1 MAPFSLAQQSLKV
14 CCFIFF
20 SYKTFL
26 LIITSLV
33 KNQSRII
40 EKQIKGLNINIIA
53 KEKNISDVLNMT
65 VKEAYAFFKDYPIIS
80 KKLEIELLESAWK
93 KQDKTDKAVEA
104 VEPGML
110 HHTFDQDPENPL
122 VFVWSEAYK
131 NDEAFIAHLANP
143 AIGEYL
149 QEHPKLADDFT
160 VEVYGTVGDK
170 CLEVMKGTGVPFKV
184 FQSKLGYSR
193 L

>member
-1 MAPFSLAQQSLKV
+1 MGEETYQIKV
-14 CCFIFF
+14 CVHDEVVAFAGAMNPKGELACEDEM
-20 SYKTFL
+20 SSRGLGDVYK
-26 LIITSLV
+26 
-33 KNQSRII
+33 R
-40 EKQIKGLNINIIA
+40 QI
-53 KEKNISDVLNMT
+53 
-65 VKEAYAFFKDYPIIS
+65 
-80 KKLEIELLESAWK
+80 
-93 KQDKTDKAVEA
+93 
-104 VEPGML
+104 
-110 HHTFDQDPENPL
+110 
-122 VFVWSEAYK
+122 FVWSEAYK

>member
-1 MAPFSLAQQSLKV
+1 MSPTV
-14 CCFIFF
+14 P
-20 SYKTFL
+20 Y
-26 LIITSLV
+26 TS
-33 KNQSRII
+33 
-40 EKQIKGLNINIIA
+40 
-53 KEKNISDVLNMT
+53 T
-65 VKEAYAFFKDYPIIS
+65 VKSSASFGCSCKYSPI
-80 KKLEIELLESAWK
+80 A
-93 KQDKTDKAVEA
+93 
-104 VEPGML
+104 G
-110 HHTFDQDPENPL
+110 
-122 VFVWSEAYK
+122 
-131 NDEAFIAHLANP
+131 LANP

>member
-1 MAPFSLAQQSLKV
+1 MTNFGADTPFILLAK
-14 CCFIFF
+14 I
-20 SYKTFL
+20 
-26 LIITSLV
+26 
-33 KNQSRII
+33 
-40 EKQIKGLNINIIA
+40 
-53 KEKNISDVLNMT
+53 T
-65 VKEAYAFFKDYPIIS
+65 VKEDKVSEY
-80 KKLEIELLESAWK
+80 LELAE
-93 KQDKTDKAVEA
+93 KTDKAVEA

-143 AIGEYL
+143 AVGEYL

-160 VEVYGTVGDK
+160 VEVYGTVGDN

>member
-1 MAPFSLAQQSLKV
+1 MLHHTFDHDPENPL
-14 CCFIFF
+14 IFVW
-20 SYKTFL
+20 S
-26 LIITSLV
+26 
-33 KNQSRII
+33 
-40 EKQIKGLNINIIA
+40 
-53 KEKNISDVLNMT
+53 
-65 VKEAYAFFKDYPIIS
+65 EAYKNDEAFIAHLANPAVGEYLKEHP
-80 KKLEIELLESAWK
+80 KLA
-93 KQDKTDKAVEA
+93 DKTDKAVEA

-122 VFVWSEAYK
+122 IFVWSEAYK

-149 QEHPKLADDFT
+149 KEHPILADDFT

-184 FQSKLGYSR
+184 FQSKLGYIR